1 MVSKTN
7 QTESIRSRKSKNSGK
22 KRKNKLANHGTTLPQ
37 DELFKLK
44 KD

>member
-7 QTESIRSRKSKNSGK
+7 QTQTIRARKAQKAGRA
-22 KRKNKLANHGTTLPQ
+22 RKNKLANHGSTLPQ